1 MLCSRHPSAETK
13 KFSRQKKHFGEV
25 CFELFIV
32 SLGVLYPQYHEKRFV
47 RAEEGELLFWEMFEV
62 LRRLQIFGEIQQ
74 SFSQIQW

>member
-32 SLGVLYPQYHEKRFV
+32 SLGVLYPHYHEKRFV
-47 RAEEGELLFWEMFEV
+47 RAEGELLLCEMFEV

-74 SFSQIQW
+74 SFSQIQ